1 MFRLLKKY
9 NLAGV
14 IASILLV
21 CTVIGVFST
30 ASGVTVYAD
39 SNNLRQT
46 YIQLMSGASAVNV
59 DDIESLTVDDLR
71 CIALYLSNFYVP
83 FCTALDDTEN
93 KEQNIQYMVNSLKA
107 VGFKDETARVL
118 IDTVYTES
126 LSKIGRAHV

>member
-39 SNNLRQT
+39 SNNLRKT

-59 DDIESLTVDDLR
+59 DDIESLTVDPTFM
-71 CIALYLSNFYVP
+71 YLSV
-83 FCTALDDTEN
+83 
-93 KEQNIQYMVNSLKA
+93 
-107 VGFKDETARVL
+107 R
-118 IDTVYTES
+118 
-126 LSKIGRAHV
+126 R